1 MPANYFVPP
10 VTYAFDNF
18 WLNRDGI
25 QDAFSDLWRMIATRF
40 RDDPMTL
47 GYDMFNEPWPGSQWS
62 SCANQSGCPAFDIQ
76 VLQPAQDAWAA
87 AIREV
92 DTDKVIFY
100 EPHLLFGQGAGS
112 WLTTPPD
119 GIAPV
124 ALSYHALCL
133 ARATN
138 QTGLP
143 DQVTDSS
150 QSACPQTDE
159 LIVSNAEA
167 VSNRLGGPAVMTEL
181 QAANHEDFAKL
192 ECIIEAAERGT
203 HGWTNGL
210 SWRSGGE
217 LRRMNPDNPD
227 LVGRMKVLSRPYP
240 RALNGD
246 IIRHGFDPR
255 TRSYDLE
262 FSPGQATS
270 GHSSL
275 FVPVEV
281 HYPNGY
287 VATVEG
293 GRVVSNPNTS
303 TLHLIADPGVVNV
316 TLSIEPPVDD
326 PTEGLDIPTCDVPPA
341 DGSNPGTGGST

>member
-1 MPANYFVPP
+1 
-10 VTYAFDNF
+10 
-18 WLNRDGI
+18 
-25 QDAFSDLWRMIATRF
+25 
-40 RDDPMTL
+40 
-47 GYDMFNEPWPGSQWS
+47 
-62 SCANQSGCPAFDIQ
+62 
-76 VLQPAQDAWAA
+76 
-87 AIREV
+87 
-92 DTDKVIFY
+92 
-100 EPHLLFGQGAGS
+100 
-112 WLTTPPD
+112 
-119 GIAPV
+119 
-124 ALSYHALCL
+124 
-133 ARATN
+133 
-138 QTGLP
+138 
-143 DQVTDSS
+143 
-150 QSACPQTDE
+150 
-159 LIVSNAEA
+159 
-167 VSNRLGGPAVMTEL
+167 
-181 QAANHEDFAKL
+181 
-192 ECIIEAAERGT
+192 
-203 HGWTNGL
+203 
-210 SWRSGGE
+210 
-217 LRRMNPDNPD
+217 
-227 LVGRMKVLSRPYP
+227 MKVLSRPYP

-255 TRSYDLE
+255 TRSYELE